1 MFERRLR
8 LIMVLMVMPVI
19 AVTARLVQLQILEGE
34 EYASKAE
41 ALLIKPMRLY
51 PCLRGEI
58 VDSEG
63 VRLAYDAESW
73 DICVHYGILSEAED
87 HLRAMAR
94 ERLGRRGIPRTA
106 DNVAEEMH
114 KLGIEINESWH
125 AIARLTGR
133 QVEELDAV
141 RERRLRQVQRIKEV
155 VTRRRKI
162 DTVVDEER
170 TVHPIVQGLNHQMC
184 VEAKV
189 QLAEYP
195 WVEVLVS
202 HTRRYEGGDAMG
214 HLYGMLNEVGPDD
227 LRENSNNADILSRY
241 LLGDLIGRTGLE
253 RLGEQ
258 WLRGRRG
265 CEQEDLRGVPT
276 TQPVA
281 PVDGNTMRL
290 SLNLRLQQYCYHR
303 LQAAVREHPPSTG
316 GAAVILD
323 VPTRRVL
330 ALVSYPAF
338 DPNLPDTERAKL
350 AAQDP
355 FGQPHVFRAVHQPY
369 PPGSTIKAMV
379 LPSALTEGK
388 VGPGTTYDCVGH
400 LFPGLP
406 NKWQCDARRAHGTVD
421 PVLAVQKSCNV
432 FFYHVGENMGL
443 ANLVK
448 WMDRFGFGRVTG
460 IGLIEDATGT
470 LPQLRRDMG
479 AGPARLAA
487 IGQGEVSAT
496 PLQLAN
502 MMATVASGVWKP
514 VTIWPDNPD
523 QSLQGYALPIPA
535 ANWRLVREGLYK
547 VVNEQGGTAYGPL
560 RAKLA
565 GEEEFVLLGKT
576 GSAEAP
582 ALERLYR
589 CRFPDGT
596 EKTIKARTFRE
607 LRNRYPEGQKPEYI
621 SQEDAQVYPTH
632 GWFVGY
638 LTTRGHYLEPAIDGE
653 LNVAIAVIVEY
664 AGHGGA
670 VAAPVARD
678 MLQAMITL
686 HRGGTIETAPADD
699 STVRSAAAVTDAA
712 GEGERP

>member
-8 LIMVLMVMPVI
+8 LIMVLMVIPAVAVI
-19 AVTARLVQLQILEGE
+19 ARLVQLQIVEGE
-34 EYASKAE
+34 QYASKAE

-58 VDSEG
+58 VDAEG
-63 VRLAYDAESW
+63 ARLAYDAESW

-94 ERLGRRGIPRTA
+94 ERLRRRGVPRTA

-114 KLGIEINESWH
+114 KLGIEIDESWH

-133 QVEELDAV
+133 QVEDLDAV

-155 VTRRRKI
+155 VTQRRKI

-189 QLAEYP
+189 QLADYP

-214 HLYGMLNEVGPDD
+214 HLYGTLNEVGPED
-227 LRENSNNADILSRY
+227 LREDVNTADILSRY

-323 VPTRRVL
+323 IPTRKVL

-338 DPNLPDTERAKL
+338 DPNLPDAERAKL
-350 AAQDP
+350 ATQDP
-355 FGQPHVFRAVHQPY
+355 FGQPYVFRAVHQPY
-369 PPGSTIKAMV
+369 PPGSTIKALV

-388 VGPGTTYDCVGH
+388 VGPGTTYDCIGY

-406 NKWQCDARRAHGTVD
+406 NRWQCDARRAHGTVD
-421 PVLAVQKSCNV
+421 PILAVQKSCNV

-502 MMATVASGVWKP
+502 MIATVASGVWKP

-523 QSLQGYALPIPA
+523 QSLQGYELPIPA

-547 VVNEQGGTAYGPL
+547 VVNEQGGRAYGPL

-638 LTTRGHYLEPAIDGE
+638 LATRGHYLEPAISGE

-678 MLQAMITL
+678 MLQALITL
-686 HRGGTIETAPADD
+686 HRGGTIETAPADESISRPAD
-699 STVRSAAAVTDAA
+699 AVTDAA
-712 GEGERP
+712 GEEERP

>member
-8 LIMVLMVMPVI
+8 LVMVLMMIPAI
-19 AVTARLVQLQILEGE
+19 AVIARLVQLQIMEGDR
-34 EYASKAE
+34 YANKAE
-41 ALLIKPMRLY
+41 AMLIKPMRLY

-58 VDSEG
+58 VDCEG
-63 VRLAYDAESW
+63 TRLAYDAESW
-73 DICVHYGILSEAED
+73 DICVHYGILSGSED

-94 ERLGRRGIPRTA
+94 ERLRKQNLPRTA

-114 KLGIEINESWH
+114 KLVLEINESWR
-125 AIARLTGR
+125 AIARLTGK
-133 QVEELDAV
+133 QVEDLDAV

-184 VEAKV
+184 VEARV

-214 HLYGMLNEVGPDD
+214 HLYGTLNEVGADD
-227 LRENSNNADILSRY
+227 LRENGNNADILSRY

-281 PVDGNTMRL
+281 PVNGNTMRL

-316 GAAVILD
+316 GAVVILD
-323 VPTRRVL
+323 IPTRRVL
-330 ALVSYPAF
+330 ALVSCPAF
-338 DPNLPDTERAKL
+338 DPNVPDTERAKL
-350 AAQDP
+350 ATQDP
-355 FGQPHVFRAVHQPY
+355 FGKPHLFRVVRQHY
-369 PPGSTIKAMV
+369 PPGSTVKPMILA
-379 LPSALTEGK
+379 SALAEGK
-388 VGPGTTYDCVGH
+388 VGPGTTFGCVGH
-400 LFPGLP
+400 LFPSRP
-406 NKWQCDARRAHGTVD
+406 DIWQCDARRAHGTVD
-421 PVLAVQKSCNV
+421 PILAIQKSCNV
-432 FFYHVGENMGL
+432 FFYHVGENMRL
-443 ANLVK
+443 VNLVK
-448 WMDRFGFGRVTG
+448 WMERFGFGRTTG
-460 IGLIEDATGT
+460 IGLIEDGTGVMP
-470 LPQLRRDMG
+470 LNPQDPRD
-479 AGPARLAA
+479 GPARHAA
-487 IGQGEVSAT
+487 IGQNVVEAT
-496 PLQLAN
+496 PLQVAN
-502 MMATVASGVWKP
+502 MIATVASGIWKP
-514 VTIWPDNPD
+514 VTIWPDNPGPL
-523 QSLQGYALPIPA
+523 SESYELPIA
-535 ANWRLVREGLYK
+535 AAHWRLVREGMYK

-560 RAKLA
+560 RAKLTGA
-565 GEEEFVLLGKT
+565 DEFVLLGKT

-582 ALERLYR
+582 PLESLYR
-589 CRFPDGT
+589 CRFPDGS
-596 EKTIKARTFRE
+596 EKTIRGRTFRE
-607 LRNRYPEGQKPEYI
+607 VRSRYPEGQKPEYI
-621 SQEDAQVYPTH
+621 SQEDAQAYPTH
-632 GWFVGY
+632 GWFIGY
-638 LTTRGHYLEPAIDGE
+638 LTSKGQYLEPAVNGE
-653 LNVAIAVIVEY
+653 LDVAIAVMIEY

-686 HRGGTIETAPADD
+686 HRGGTIETAPADQPI
-699 STVRSAAAVTDAA
+699 SRPANAITDAA
-712 GEGERP
+712 GQKERP